1 METTNREIF
10 NQRERIKLKQLD
22 PLARNLHA
30 EARKFFLRQKRII
43 LPAMTRLV
51 NELGLFRESIA
62 PHDYLPIL
70 VSAFEITSE
79 SFSVAINNAVAGS
92 FVLGAKSLTNLVIRS
107 EADVPDAFL
116 VSNEFAVEFLRMYGA
131 RRVTQINEATKDRMA
146 ILIANAVEEGISW
159 DETAKRI
166 EAMFD
171 ESFAGPPLWPNT
183 IFRSRAVAVAVYET
197 GNAYEQG
204 NFKQAEMLEAAG
216 LQMQKRW
223 LTANDSKVRP
233 EHAAN
238 QAKGWQPMMFV
249 FQSGNKEI
257 NTLRPPTDPGCRCAL
272 LFRRRRGDISAAEK
286 YTTIDEYIKELLN
299 TPKDQRGA
307 DWFNKFD
314 KLREARNKMW
324 ENGEMNRALF
334 SSIYGIEP

>member
-1 METTNREIF
+1 MYTKLIETTNREIF
-10 NQRERIKLKQLD
+10 NRRERLKLKQLD
-22 PLARNLHA
+22 PMAQKLHTQAR
-30 EARKFFLRQKRII
+30 RFFLRQKRLLI
-43 LPAMTRLV
+43 PAMTRLV

-70 VSAFEITSE
+70 VSIFEITSE
-79 SFSVAINNAVAGS
+79 SFAVAINNAVVGS
-92 FVLGAKSLTNLVIRS
+92 FVLGAKTLTDLVIRS
-107 EADVPDAFL
+107 ESDVPDAFL
-116 VSNEFAVEFLRMYGA
+116 VSNDFAVEFLRTYGA
-131 RRVTQINEATKDRMA
+131 RRVTQINEATKDRLA

-166 EAMFD
+166 EDMFD

-204 NFKQAEMLEAAG
+204 NFKQGEMLEAAG
-216 LQMQKRW
+216 LPMQKRW

-238 QAKGWQPMMFV
+238 QAKGWQPMSFI

-272 LFRRRRGDISAAEK
+272 LFRV
-286 YTTIDEYIKELLN
+286 
-299 TPKDQRGA
+299 
-307 DWFNKFD
+307 
-314 KLREARNKMW
+314 AR
-324 ENGEMNRALF
+324 
-334 SSIYGIEP
+334 